1 MKGSAFKKL
10 LSGLKGDLHFVP
22 GSVLSLSPT
31 GQVIEQELPESTLSG
46 TFEGESLSRLRKIL
60 TAKVTVSG
68 GETLI
73 VGNHKFPLDQDK
85 GESWTPHLETVAKL
99 REQKLSDPINLE
111 WATPVMKRSDDTREN
126 LNAVAFIDGFAY
138 GTEGYTLHR
147 KLARLQGC
155 GDAYIPFDALRSLP
169 KIEEVQFWAPKRQES
184 EASTGVLQ
192 AYGRRVYFSLYEY
205 TYPEVARITKR
216 AEGERFR
223 CNAGDALKEAFEE
236 AWRLNEE
243 YFVTFAS
250 DAASFESGSWS
261 LEVPLEGSS
270 FKGLKFKL
278 GDGLRLDLSKI
289 RRIEATTN
297 KQPLRFLGRGGEL
310 AIMMPMMQDEGEK

>member
-1 MKGSAFKKL
+1 MKGSAFKRL
-10 LSGLKGDLHFVP
+10 LAGLKGDLHFVP
-22 GSVLSLSPT
+22 GSVLSLSSE
-31 GQVIEQELPESTLSG
+31 GQVIEQKLPELSLSG
-46 TFEGESLSRLRKIL
+46 TFSGESLSRLRKVL
-60 TAKVTVSG
+60 TAKVTVAG
-68 GETLI
+68 EETLI
-73 VGNHKFPLDQDK
+73 VGNHRFPLAQDT

-99 REQKLSDPINLE
+99 REQKLCQPVDLE
-111 WATPVMKRSDDTREN
+111 WAKPVMKRSDDTREN
-126 LNAVAFIDGFAY
+126 LNVVAFIDGFAY

-192 AYGRRVYFSLYEY
+192 ACGRRVYFSLYEY

-223 CNAGDALKEAFEE
+223 CNVDDALKAAFEE
-236 AWRLNEE
+236 AWQLNEE
-243 YFVTFAS
+243 YFVTFAAH
-250 DAASFESGSWS
+250 AAIFESGSWS
-261 LEVPLEGSS
+261 LEVPLEG
-270 FKGLKFKL
+270 FFRGLKFKL
-278 GDGLRLDLSKI
+278 GGGLKLDLSSI

-310 AIMMPMMQDEGEK
+310 AIMMPMMQGEGEK